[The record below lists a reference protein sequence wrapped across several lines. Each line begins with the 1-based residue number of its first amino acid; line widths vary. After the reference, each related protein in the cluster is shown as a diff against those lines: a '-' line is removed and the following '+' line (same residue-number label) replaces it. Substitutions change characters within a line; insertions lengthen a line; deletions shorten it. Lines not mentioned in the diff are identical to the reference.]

1 MFVKLPKTKRQQ
13 NSKRA
18 KGPKEILATDGA
30 GEGNMLH
37 KIGSYLM
44 LLMVAFIRMAE
55 FFISPINW
63 WSCLVYLLETK
74 NQIQLANNFIQ
85 SFIYMSGIADFA
97 TVFIFQWESFITLYI
112 SALSISCICYSIE
125 LCHNIVWLLWYI
137 GRREIEAI
145 KLISR
150 FIKDK

>member
-1 MFVKLPKTKRQQ
+1 
-13 NSKRA
+13 
-18 KGPKEILATDGA
+18 
-30 GEGNMLH
+30 MLH
-37 KIGSYLM
+37 KIGSYLI
-44 LLMVAFIRMAE
+44 LLMVAFFWMAE

-74 NQIQLANNFIQ
+74 NQIQLANNFKQ

-97 TVFIFQWESFITLYI
+97 TVFIFQWGGFITLYF

-125 LCHNIVWLLWYI
+125 LCYNIIWLLWYI
-137 GRREIEAI
+137 GRQEIEAI

-150 FIKDK
+150 FIKDKEFLCPYKQTSKPGSFFSKQDYGSCKVMTSP